1 MVPVHIGIIP
11 DGNRR
16 FGKKY
21 GLDIAQAYEKGIE
34 KLKEVLE
41 WARELGIRILT
52 VWGFSTENTERDP
65 IEKRIFFKLLENKVK
80 DAMKSSELEKHKVR
94 IRFIGRLDFLP
105 KSISEVFNKLEEMTK
120 NYKSYQL
127 NIAIGYGG
135 RQEIVDACNK
145 ILSSGIRSVNQ
156 EIFEKYL
163 YTNGIPNPELIIRT
177 SGEYR
182 LSGFMPWQ
190 SVYAE
195 LAFLKPLWPELQK
208 EDFINAI
215 KEFENRERR
224 FGR

>member
-21 GLDIAQAYEKGIE
+21 NLSLAEAYEYGIN

-41 WARELGIRILT
+41 WSKEIGIKILT
-52 VWGFSTENTERDP
+52 VWSFSTENINRNFF
-65 IEKRIFFKLLENKVK
+65 EKKVFFSLLKKKAEEVLNS
-80 DAMKSSELEKHKVR
+80 DELEKNEIR
-94 IRFIGRLDFLP
+94 CRFIGRLSLLP
-105 KSISEVFNKLEEMTK
+105 SSLTNILKKIEEKTE
-120 NYKSYQL
+120 NYKKFHL
-127 NIAIGYGG
+127 NVAIGYGG

-145 ILSSGIRSVNQ
+145 IIKAGIKRVTINN
-156 EIFEKYL
+156 FRKFL
-163 YTNGIPNPELIIRT
+163 YTNGIPDPDLIIRT

-182 LSGFMPWQ
+182 LSGFLPWQ
-190 SVYAE
+190 TVYSE
-195 LAFLKPLWPELQK
+195 LIFLKPLWPELTK

-215 KEFENRERR
+215 KEFETRERR

>member
-21 GLDIAQAYEKGIE
+21 NLSLTEAYERGIN
-34 KLKEVLE
+34 KLKEVME
-41 WARELGIRILT
+41 WSKEIGIKILT
-52 VWGFSTENTERDP
+52 VWSFSTENINRNFF
-65 IEKRIFFKLLENKVK
+65 EKRIFFSLLKKKAEEALNS
-80 DAMKSSELEKHKVR
+80 DEFEKNEIR
-94 IRFIGRLDFLP
+94 CRFIGKLSLLP
-105 KSISEVFNKLEEMTK
+105 SSLTKILKKIEEKTEKYKKFN
-120 NYKSYQL
+120 L
-127 NIAIGYGG
+127 NVAIGYGG

-145 ILSSGIRSVNQ
+145 IIKSGIKRVN
-156 EIFEKYL
+156 INNLRKFL
-163 YTNGIPNPELIIRT
+163 YTDGIPDPDLIIRT

-182 LSGFMPWQ
+182 LSGFLPWQ
-190 SVYAE
+190 TVYSE
-195 LAFLKPLWPELQK
+195 LIFLKPLWPELTK